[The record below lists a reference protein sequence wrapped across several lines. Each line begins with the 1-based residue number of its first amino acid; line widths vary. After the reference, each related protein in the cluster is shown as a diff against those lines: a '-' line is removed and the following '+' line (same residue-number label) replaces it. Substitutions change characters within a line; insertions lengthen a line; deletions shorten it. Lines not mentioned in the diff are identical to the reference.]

1 LFGNTAPRSAYDG
14 YNALKQSVMGQEH
27 MSIEIDVLNGD
38 ASWPAVKPLMD
49 AVWPEDVGK
58 KLPWGHVKWAHA
70 DLRVLIETPQESG
83 GGVVCHVGIYFRT
96 VTWNGRK
103 TNVGG
108 IGGVSTRED
117 CRGRGYA
124 TLALN
129 AAVRTMRDH
138 EAIRFA
144 MLFCEPD
151 KFAFYEAR
159 GWHPFTGEVYAEQP
173 EGRVRFDVMAPF
185 VFDFTPRAPRNGT
198 IDLCGLP
205 W

>member
-1 LFGNTAPRSAYDG
+1 
-14 YNALKQSVMGQEH
+14 
-27 MSIEIDVLNGD
+27 
-38 ASWPAVKPLMD
+38 
-49 AVWPEDVGK
+49 
-58 KLPWGHVKWAHA
+58 
-70 DLRVLIETPQESG
+70 
-83 GGVVCHVGIYFRT
+83 
-96 VTWNGRK
+96 
-103 TNVGG
+103 
-108 IGGVSTRED
+108 
-117 CRGRGYA
+117 
-124 TLALN
+124 
-129 AAVRTMRDH
+129 
-138 EAIRFA
+138 